1 MNHTESAYIEAG
13 RKYERAE
20 GTDKAR
26 AVAQLIRAMLTS
38 EHQKAQTEARR
49 LIEQGRTEARQG
61 GRR

>member
-13 RKYERAE
+13 RKYERASNA
-20 GTDKAR
+20 DKAR
-26 AVAQLIRAMLTS
+26 AAAQLIRAMLTS
-38 EHQKAQTEARR
+38 ETPHDQTEARR